1 MNPVYILKIIIILLQ
16 LIASGIDTDTAISD
30 VASRFNISA
39 SFLRKF
45 L

>member
-1 MNPVYILKIIIILLQ
+1 MNPVMILKIIIIFLQ

-30 VASRFNISA
+30 ISSRFDVSPA
-39 SFLRKF
+39 FLRKF

>member
-1 MNPVYILKIIIILLQ
+1 MNPVMILKIIIILLQ

-30 VASRFNISA
+30 ISSRFNVSSA
-39 SFLRKF
+39 FLRTF

>member
-1 MNPVYILKIIIILLQ
+1 MNPAMILKIIIILLQ

-30 VASRFNISA
+30 ISTRYNISA
-39 SFLRKF
+39 SCLKKF